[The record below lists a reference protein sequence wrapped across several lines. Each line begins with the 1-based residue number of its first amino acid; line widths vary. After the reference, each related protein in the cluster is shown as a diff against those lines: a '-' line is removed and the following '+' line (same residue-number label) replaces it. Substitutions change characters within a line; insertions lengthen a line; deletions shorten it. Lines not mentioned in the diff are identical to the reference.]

1 MIINAQCIMHN
12 AQLSLWWFL
21 IVHCELCIVNLL
33 HSFSRNHGSDSVKQ
47 DFYVEVN

>member
-21 IVHCELCIVNLL
+21 IVNCALSIVHYYTPSPEITVLI
-33 HSFSRNHGSDSVKQ
+33 V
-47 DFYVEVN
+47 